1 MYIYTLAKTSITE
14 LLYACSRLI
23 DWKVFYA
30 VSVIFQ
36 PYNGGHAQED
46 LGMLLVMVDNFPID
60 LLSLICYH
68 APSDNNVDFLK
79 FLKDAKDIFFNP
91 KNYKTYD
98 LIPISYNSKLKK
110 TIIYFLAFCFVH

>member
-1 MYIYTLAKTSITE
+1 MLKIDWLIDW
-14 LLYACSRLI
+14 LI

-46 LGMLLVMVDNFPID
+46 LGMLLVMVYNFPID
-60 LLSLICYH
+60 LLSLIRYH

-91 KNYKTYD
+91 KNFKHM
-98 LIPISYNSKLKK
+98 I
-110 TIIYFLAFCFVH
+110 